1 VGRRAPAAPAGGSA
15 GADGSSAAPTP
26 EECRGRGTFYRSARS
41 AAPASPAPPIESS
54 GRRERMMDDT
64 GSLGVTQRRERITAP
79 APPSLELAELGLD
92 EMLVLATS
100 DEMLVLATSV
110 HVDHARQTFVT
121 SRAGGMEHGGHGG
134 HGDPCHFGLRSSERI
149 AVLHGDSRRRMPSL
163 GLGGP
168 RCGGTGLGSTGLGG
182 TGLGGAAG
190 ARSSRVLTA
199 ALPACSKVP
208 RMILLPEPP
217 MNRATGT
224 IGFDARR
231 TADGVR
237 MFRLDHH
244 AR

>member
-1 VGRRAPAAPAGGSA
+1 MGRRAPAAPAGGSA

-100 DEMLVLATSV
+100 V

-121 SRAGGMEHGGHGG
+121 SRAGGMEHGGHG
-134 HGDPCHFGLRSSERI
+134 DPCHFGLRSRGRI
-149 AVLHGDSRRRMPSL
+149 AVLHGDWRRRTPSW
-163 GLGGP
+163 GSAR
-168 RCGGTGLGSTGLGG
+168 RCGRDSFTALGG
-182 TGLGGAAG
+182 TRGGICAG
-190 ARSSRVLTA
+190 MIPHGWQASRGIQV
-199 ALPACSKVP
+199 PPSCCCSAQSTQRAQP
-208 RMILLPEPP
+208 RRVD
-217 MNRATGT
+217 RAE
-224 IGFDARR
+224 R
-231 TADGVR
+231 
-237 MFRLDHH
+237 
-244 AR
+244 